1 MINQGL
7 KEWCSRETDIST
19 LHQTSSRDPPPLP
32 STCPP
37 PVGNTPSLESEITRR
52 SYHRTGSNNES
63 FSGGKVAGI
72 IVLAVVVTL
81 GIAIGIMSAGNRAA
95 KRASPT
101 PPPLPMH
108 TARRLTTVRPQ
119 NSPRRPPTAIVRGGT
134 PPPPPPYSAK
144 DEPTPRYEASN
155 LASR

>member
-7 KEWCSRETDIST
+7 EEWCSWETGIKT
-19 LHQTSSRDPPPLP
+19 PHQTNSRDPPPLP

-37 PVGNTPSLESEITRR
+37 TVRDTPSPKSEIKRR
-52 SYHRTGSNNES
+52 SYYGSGSNNES

-81 GIAIGIMSAGNRAA
+81 GLAISLISAGNRAG

-101 PPPLPMH
+101 PPALPMH
-108 TARRLTTVRPQ
+108 TARRLTTVPPQ
-119 NSPRRPPTAIVRGGT
+119 NPPQRPPTAIVRGGT

-144 DEPTPRYEASN
+144 DEPTPRYEASHSV
-155 LASR
+155 SR